1 MVEDFLRFM
10 YVAFSRFESSD
21 QVTVKFSKENI
32 QLLAEISKVSR
43 KLENRISPNEEL
55 SSEEFCNKVTPT
67 YLEKVLTNVK
77 SVTKLDYIYNNIYI
91 YSNLPEKCNLNEYS
105 KKDSYAAALLCYKNG
120 YSREN
125 KYGIRRFLIGLG
137 YNPNKLTAM
146 LEEVFDY
153 IDMFNDIEKE
163 EALKNGVT
171 IGESMEQE
179 IDYSKEVEIEIVEPK
194 LLYY

>member
-91 YSNLPEKCNLNEYS
+91 YILTCRKSVTLTNILKKIHMRRPYFVIKMDILEKTNMVS
-105 KKDSYAAALLCYKNG
+105 VG
-120 YSREN
+120 
-125 KYGIRRFLIGLG
+125 F
-137 YNPNKLTAM
+137 
-146 LEEVFDY
+146 
-153 IDMFNDIEKE
+153 
-163 EALKNGVT
+163 
-171 IGESMEQE
+171 
-179 IDYSKEVEIEIVEPK
+179 
-194 LLYY
+194 